1 MGVYK
6 PPEPLEELGRAMGE
20 YLGDLPRT
28 AGPAGVLVGDPLH
41 EAATRTLAGVPSVI
55 GRPAASL
62 RRI

>member
-28 AGPAGVLVGDPLH
+28 AGPAGV
-41 EAATRTLAGVPSVI
+41 PSVI
-55 GRPAASL
+55 GRPAESQ